1 MINKKVLP
9 FQLLQTAN
17 DRTYLFLFY
26 YNQGEAFRN
35 SAFCILHSAFK
46 RVAFPLIPN
55 YALRIPNY
63 NFSTI
68 SLVSLAIASSS
79 FVGTTNAL
87 TGQPGNVSS
96 TSSP

>member
-1 MINKKVLP
+1 MIELI
-9 FQLLQTAN
+9 
-17 DRTYLFLFY
+17 YFY
-26 YNQGEAFRN
+26 SIIIKAKPSEILHF
-35 SAFCILHSAFK
+35 AFCILHSAFK
-46 RVAFPLIPN
+46 REAFPLIPN

>member
-46 RVAFPLIPN
+46 RVAFPS
-55 YALRIPNY
+55 IPNY